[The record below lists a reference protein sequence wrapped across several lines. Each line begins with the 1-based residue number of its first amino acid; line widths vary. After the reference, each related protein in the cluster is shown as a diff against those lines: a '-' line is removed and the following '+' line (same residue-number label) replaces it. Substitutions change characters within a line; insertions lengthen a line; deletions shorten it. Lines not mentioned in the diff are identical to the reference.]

1 MAVVMPVAERW
12 GEPVAA
18 GGATS
23 SVEPGATASG
33 DTHARDSCLHCRG
46 VAISY
51 SPVIAPRRRASA
63 SLAGNPL
70 PTQPI
75 PPRRRALASL
85 AGYLFMGCSGNC
97 GVAELRCGGAAKSSV
112 AISGA
117 AELRCCC
124 GRSVGCGVWF
134 ASVPLLE
141 RAPCKPV
148 LRPAVLRSGDIKAD
162 GCDGWGDSGGESFEG
177 SMFSGAGGRNVA

>member
-18 GGATS
+18 G
-23 SVEPGATASG
+23 GATASG

-85 AGYLFMGCSGNC
+85 AGYLF
-97 GVAELRCGGAAKSSV
+97 AR
-112 AISGA
+112 IH
-117 AELRCCC
+117 
-124 GRSVGCGVWF
+124 
-134 ASVPLLE
+134 ASQ
-141 RAPCKPV
+141 R
-148 LRPAVLRSGDIKAD
+148 
-162 GCDGWGDSGGESFEG
+162 
-177 SMFSGAGGRNVA
+177 